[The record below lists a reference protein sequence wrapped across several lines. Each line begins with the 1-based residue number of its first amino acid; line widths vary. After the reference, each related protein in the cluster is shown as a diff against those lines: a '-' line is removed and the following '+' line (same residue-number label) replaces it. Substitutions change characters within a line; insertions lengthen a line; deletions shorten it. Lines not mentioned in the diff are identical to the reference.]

1 MLLFTAGVYEENVDV
16 KFVFA
21 KSRVAPIKTLSIPRL
36 ELQAA
41 VLATRI
47 AVSVKKEL
55 RLPINSTLFL
65 TDSEVVLKWVKS
77 EQQRYSQF
85 VHHRIYEI
93 TETSSNEEWRFISGR
108 ENPAEYCSH
117 GLRPTQ
123 LDNQHRWFDGP
134 LFLQR
139 PVSQWAHLDQ
149 RQEPTAEDLEVMK
162 ERAVLSTSI

>member
-1 MLLFTAGVYEENVDV
+1 MFFCDASEVAFGACCYLRLECEENVDV

-55 RLPINSTLFL
+55 RLPIHSTLFW
-65 TDSEVVLKWVKS
+65 TDSKVVLKWLKS
-77 EQQRYSQF
+77 EQRRYSQF
-85 VHHRIYEI
+85 VHRWINEI

-108 ENPAEYCSH
+108 ENPADDCSR

-123 LDNQHRWFDGP
+123 LDNQH
-134 LFLQR
+134 
-139 PVSQWAHLDQ
+139 
-149 RQEPTAEDLEVMK
+149 
-162 ERAVLSTSI
+162 